1 MALTINPL
9 VVDDIAMHSRDDFNT
24 MQRHIAVSLND
35 RIHRQIDQHLL
46 EQVSLHLFGT
56 SDVQLVQDVFEAAQ
70 RVPEVRDNILAIRA
84 KRRMGV
90 K

>member
-1 MALTINPL
+1 MASTITTLT
-9 VVDDIAMHSRDDFNT
+9 VDDIAIQGRDNFNT
-24 MQRHIAVSLND
+24 MQKHIAVQLND
-35 RIHRQIDQHLL
+35 RINRQIDQRLL

-56 SDVQLVQDVFEAAQ
+56 SDVQLVQDVFEAVQ
-70 RVPEVRDNILAIRA
+70 RVPDVRDNILAIRA

>member
-1 MALTINPL
+1 MASTIATL
-9 VVDDIAMHSRDDFNT
+9 SVDDIAMQSRDDFNS
-24 MQRHIAVSLND
+24 MQKHIVMQLND
-35 RIHRQIDQHLL
+35 RINQQIDQRLL

-56 SDVQLVQDVFEAAQ
+56 SDVQLVQDVFEAVQ
-70 RVPEVRDNILAIRA
+70 RVPDVRDNILAIRA

>member
-1 MALTINPL
+1 MASTITTLT
-9 VVDDIAMHSRDDFNT
+9 VDDIAMQSRDDFNT
-24 MQRHIAVSLND
+24 MQKHIAVQLND
-35 RIHRQIDQHLL
+35 RINQQIDQRLL

-56 SDVQLVQDVFEAAQ
+56 SDVQLVQDVFEAVQ